1 MKNETKIILA
11 GRHPEDHIGAVN
23 TPVYHASTILYPS
36 LAAIRGDE
44 PMDYTY
50 GLLGTPTTRAL
61 EEAMNDI
68 EGAAGCVLT
77 PSGSSSVA
85 IAILSVV
92 SAGDHMLM
100 VDTAYY
106 TTRSFCD
113 KFLNRMGVE
122 VEYYDPLIGAD
133 IKALIRPNTRLIF
146 MESPGSQT
154 FEVQDVPAIV
164 AQAQKA
170 GVKTAIDNTWA
181 SPHFFKPLAHGVD
194 LSIQAATKYIIGHA
208 DALLGTICAN
218 KASYPDLLRTHGLMG
233 QCAAPDDVFLALR
246 GMRTLATR
254 LKQHQESALDIAA
267 YLAGFDFVQQVFHPG
282 LPGAPGHDIWKRD
295 FTGSTGL
302 FAIEID
308 PCPETQLA
316 AMLDNMTLFGMG
328 YSWGGYE
335 SLIVPAEI
343 TRTATDHDDAR
354 QLLRLNIGLEHVDD
368 LKDDLYQCFK
378 RAGYIK
384 K

>member
-1 MKNETKIILA
+1 VKNETKIILA

-50 GLLGTPTTRAL
+50 GRRGTPTTRAL

-106 TTRSFCD
+106 PTRSFCD

-181 SPHFFKPLAHGVD
+181 SPHFFKPLAHGGD

-368 LKDDLYQCFK
+368 LKDDLYQGFK

-384 K
+384 E

>member
-50 GLLGTPTTRAL
+50 GRRGTPTTRAL

-106 TTRSFCD
+106 PTRSFCD
-113 KFLNRMGVE
+113 KFLNRMGIE

-368 LKDDLYQCFK
+368 LKDDLYQGFK

-384 K
+384 E

>member
-50 GLLGTPTTRAL
+50 GRRGTPTTRAL

-106 TTRSFCD
+106 PTRSFCD
-113 KFLNRMGVE
+113 KFLNRMGIE
-122 VEYYDPLIGAD
+122 VEYYDPLIWSD

-368 LKDDLYQCFK
+368 LKDDLYQGFK

>member
-50 GLLGTPTTRAL
+50 GRRGTPTTRAL

-106 TTRSFCD
+106 PTRSFCD

-368 LKDDLYQCFK
+368 LKDDLYQGFK

>member
-1 MKNETKIILA
+1 
-11 GRHPEDHIGAVN
+11 
-23 TPVYHASTILYPS
+23 
-36 LAAIRGDE
+36 
-44 PMDYTY
+44 
-50 GLLGTPTTRAL
+50 
-61 EEAMNDI
+61 
-68 EGAAGCVLT
+68 VLT

-106 TTRSFCD
+106 PTRSFCD

-368 LKDDLYQCFK
+368 LKDDLYQGFK

-384 K
+384 E

>member
-50 GLLGTPTTRAL
+50 GRRGTPTTRAL

-106 TTRSFCD
+106 PTRSFCD

-368 LKDDLYQCFK
+368 LKDDLYQGFK

-384 K
+384 E